1 MGWNMSVV
9 TAVASSWS
17 IASARSYA
25 QIAELGKLARLV
37 TVSLGKVTSLL
48 TSSHQS
54 TSSVNEYSPAYAP
67 ARTQI
72 VSTLVIGSTN
82 LRRNK

>member
-1 MGWNMSVV
+1 MSAVNAVGLSWNTASVP
-9 TAVASSWS
+9 
-17 IASARSYA
+17 SYA
-25 QIAELGKLARLV
+25 QTAELGKLAKSA
-37 TVSLGKVTSLL
+37 TASHGKVTSQV

-54 TSSVNEYSPAYAP
+54 TSSVSEYSPAYAP
-67 ARTQI
+67 ATTQI